1 MYTRLEDVPVFEH
14 RTAQLDAHYYND
26 VQVALNRLGET
37 IRFPIP
43 KLKHLDLILEKEA
56 WIIVDRA
63 FNDVP
68 VAAWTD
74 FQVQHRNSLHEPI
87 DCQIRLFHANANLIL
102 EQTLEVMMELLR
114 EQLLKAGK
122 A

>member
-1 MYTRLEDVPVFEH
+1 MYTRLDDVPVFER
-14 RTAQLDAHYYND
+14 RTAELDAHYYND

-68 VAAWTD
+68 VAAWSD

-87 DCQIRLFHANANLIL
+87 ECQIRLFHANANLIL
-102 EQTLEVMMELLR
+102 EQTLEVMMDLLR
-114 EQLLKAGK
+114 EQLLEEGRG
-122 A
+122 